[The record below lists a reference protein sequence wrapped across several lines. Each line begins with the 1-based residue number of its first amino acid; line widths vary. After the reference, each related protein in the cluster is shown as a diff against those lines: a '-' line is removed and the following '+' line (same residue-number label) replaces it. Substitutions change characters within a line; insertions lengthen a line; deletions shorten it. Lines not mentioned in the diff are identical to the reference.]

1 MYCRNCG
8 KELNVNEKFCS
19 ECGTSTG
26 SAENLGVQENKTS
39 QENMVSQENL
49 NFQGNPNYANS
60 SKGKGIASMVLGIL
74 AIYFGLSVVSG
85 ASYYEGSGF
94 FFAFGYVLIPLALA
108 IVSNCLGA
116 KERKFNK
123 NGFNLTG
130 LILSYITYG
139 LSFITF
145 FSVL

>member
-39 QENMVSQENL
+39 QENL
-49 NFQGNPNYANS
+49 NFQGNPHYANS

-74 AIYFGLSVVSG
+74 AIYFGLSVVS
-85 ASYYEGSGF
+85 STTYYEGSGF
-94 FFAFGYVLIPLALA
+94 FFAFGYVLIPLVLA